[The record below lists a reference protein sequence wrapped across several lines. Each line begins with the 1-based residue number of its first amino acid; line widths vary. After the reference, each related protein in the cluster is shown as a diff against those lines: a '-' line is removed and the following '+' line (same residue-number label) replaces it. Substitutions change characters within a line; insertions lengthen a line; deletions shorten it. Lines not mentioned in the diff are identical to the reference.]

1 MSLLFAKFIFSVVD
15 LQVIVDNLQQD
26 TRITVLGHIQRG
38 GAPSAFDRILG
49 CRLGAEAVFALM
61 DATPETEPCV
71 VTLVGNN
78 AVRVPLMKCV
88 EKTQAVAKAMANK
101 NWEEAVEL
109 RGRCFQG
116 DLATYRMLQK
126 DHSSVITG
134 EKNGVHSR
142 PSYNIAVMCVGKAPA
157 PGMNAAVVSLLS

>member
-1 MSLLFAKFIFSVVD
+1 M
-15 LQVIVDNLQQD
+15 IVDNLNQD

-78 AVRVPLMKCV
+78 VVRVPLMKCV
-88 EKTQAVAKAMANK
+88 EKTQAVAKAMENK
-101 NWEEAVEL
+101 NWEDAVEL

-116 DLATYRMLQK
+116 DLATYRLLTK
-126 DHSSVITG
+126 NLHSNKKISLIL
-134 EKNGVHSR
+134 KNRGFHSI
-142 PSYNIAVMCVGKAPA
+142 PSYNIAVICVGKAPA
-157 PGMNAAVVSLLS
+157 PGMNAAVVC

>member
-1 MSLLFAKFIFSVVD
+1 MELHNLYPIFYVK
-15 LQVIVDNLQQD
+15 VIVDNLKQD

-61 DATPETEPCV
+61 DATAETEPCV

-78 AVRVPLMKCV
+78 AVRVPLMGCV
-88 EKTQAVAKAMANK
+88 EKTQAVGKAMANK
-101 NWEEAVEL
+101 NWDEAVEL

-116 DLATYRMLQK
+116 DLATYRMLTK
-126 DHSSVITG
+126 NLPSKTINGDMNGDHSG
-134 EKNGVHSR
+134 
-142 PSYNIAVMCVGKAPA
+142 PSYNIAVICIGIVPA
-157 PGMNAAVVSLLS
+157 PGMNAAVVGLL

>member
-1 MSLLFAKFIFSVVD
+1 MSPIMLIAKQFIPLF
-15 LQVIVDNLQQD
+15 LQVIVDNLKQD

-116 DLATYRMLQK
+116 DLATYRMLTK
-126 DHSSVITG
+126 NLHSDVING
-134 EKNGVHSR
+134 EKNGIHTG
-142 PSYNIAVMCVGKAPA
+142 PSYNIAVICVGKAPA
-157 PGMNAAVVSLLS
+157 PGMNAAVVS